1 MFFCRLFLMS
11 KRFINR
17 MWHLYID
24 MCGGYVYQH
33 YIWFFI
39 GINVLHLNGVEMKN
53 SKWQHPFSIWWT
65 YFCCW
70 IFSACF
76 SFGLCFHSKQK
87 SLIFLFLFVHNPRF
101 GVRVCEHINLFTESM
116 VITLCTDYVD
126 FLLHFSFS
134 IWPIIDVYP
143 RFFCAD
149 QTIIIQDAFIKL
161 IFSKLKCFI

>member
-1 MFFCRLFLMS
+1 MFFCRLFLLS

-87 SLIFLFLFVHNPRF
+87 SFFFFVLVCSQPTFWCARLWTYKLIHWINGYHVMYWLRRLFVAFFLFDLAHYWRVSTIFLCRSNNHHT
-101 GVRVCEHINLFTESM
+101 GCI
-116 VITLCTDYVD
+116 Y
-126 FLLHFSFS
+126 
-134 IWPIIDVYP
+134 
-143 RFFCAD
+143 
-149 QTIIIQDAFIKL
+149 
-161 IFSKLKCFI
+161 